1 MSIEWLVLPA
11 PFMVLPMR
19 LYEALLVLYLHVAD
33 SSVVIASV
41 TFFVLNKA
49 PELGLVTVIIGADV
63 SYVNATVEV
72 RVFSALSVATTVKP
86 VVPAVMPES
95 V

>member
-1 MSIEWLVLPA
+1 
-11 PFMVLPMR
+11 MR

-33 SSVVIASV
+33 SSVVIVSV
-41 TFFVLNKA
+41 TFFVLNKV

-72 RVFSALSVATTVKP
+72 RVFPALSVATTAKP